1 VFDILNEIEP
11 WYRSGEEFAIAVVT
25 RTWSSAPRMV
35 GAAMA
40 VSKNGEVIGSVSGG
54 CVEGAVFETCQEV
67 LIDRK
72 PRLIQY
78 GVSDD
83 NAFAVGLTC
92 GGTIELFVTL
102 VSQNTN
108 PEFNSIFNLVQERT
122 PFSFV
127 TIIESNNESVAI
139 GTHWLSTNIAS
150 SNAESGP
157 NLTNTLSRESVG
169 IINSGKSRSL
179 KIGHNGELNQ
189 NDLTVFFNV
198 FSAPPKMLIFGAI
211 DFASALCQ
219 LGKFLGY
226 YVVVCD
232 ARGLFTTNKRFPT
245 ADEVVVDWPHRY
257 LEKNPVDSR
266 TVICVLTHDAKFDIP
281 ALTLALRSN
290 AKYIGAMGSRR
301 THLDRLQKLRE
312 NGLTELELKRL
323 RSPIGIDLNAHTPEE
338 TAVSI
343 AAEIIADFWGGSKRS
358 FSESDFLAIHRESLA
373 SETGEAPFTN
383 QN

>member
-1 VFDILNEIEP
+1 MLF
-11 WYRSGEEFAIAVVT
+11 R
-25 RTWSSAPRMV
+25 SAPRMV

-232 ARGLFTTNKRFPT
+232 ARGLFTTNKRFP
-245 ADEVVVDWPHRY
+245 
-257 LEKNPVDSR
+257 
-266 TVICVLTHDAKFDIP
+266 
-281 ALTLALRSN
+281 
-290 AKYIGAMGSRR
+290 
-301 THLDRLQKLRE
+301 DRKS
-312 NGLTELELKRL
+312 TRL
-323 RSPIGIDLNAHTPEE
+323 NSSH
-338 TAVSI
+338 V
-343 AAEIIADFWGGSKRS
+343 
-358 FSESDFLAIHRESLA
+358 SESRMPSSA
-373 SETGEAPFTN
+373 
-383 QN
+383 